1 MARDV
6 VLVPGAYRHVLL
18 TAEPSSLQLQN
29 ADECG
34 WEALSGED
42 DLWLVD
48 FIMGHYE
55 GYPHKSWL
63 VSVGTRFGF
72 DETGVF
78 IQRDH
83 TKRFFGIFR
92 EQASAEMLSASE
104 AVSRTSALDR
114 KVMRVSEISDEY
126 RMKFLRA
133 TFKAADRNQNG
144 TLSKPELSTLVRRA
158 IAGISGNQIQI
169 LMDKV
174 DKDDSDSI
182 DYDEFCSW
190 MQSHVDVASA
200 LQRALATEADLVRI
214 CFRMWDANGD
224 GLISRREIVAVF
236 QDSFPHFSKKELD
249 MLVLLLD
256 ADKDGQ
262 VNYDDFVDFLL
273 RGESS

>member
-133 TFKAADRNQNG
+133 TFKAPHAGSIGLER
-144 TLSKPELSTLVRRA
+144 LVISASTVTSDA
-158 IAGISGNQIQI
+158 SQGGNQIQI